1 MKQKNSGQKQKQTKK
16 QRQDWLRQS
25 ASQTKP
31 QNAPLMS
38 STEKQ

>member
-1 MKQKNSGQKQKQTKK
+1 LKRKNSGQKQTKIK
-16 QRQDWLRQS
+16 NQRQDWLRKS
-25 ASQTKP
+25 ALQMKQ